1 MKVVCEKCESSFKY
15 ETVKGMECC
24 PVCGA
29 DFDFESSADVE
40 KEKHTYYYYKE
51 GGGGLDDMLFD
62 GFTPLYT
69 FEAVNMEDAER
80 QLKEVMPNSPLVND
94 HSPSETRCPYC
105 RSREIQLV
113 PKRFSIITGFATN
126 RYDRMC
132 VHCKRKF

>member
-1 MKVVCEKCESSFKY
+1 MKVVCEKCESVFKA
-15 ETVKGMECC
+15 EVVKGTSRC

-29 DFDFESSADVE
+29 SFDFESSADVE

-113 PKRFSIITGFATN
+113 PKRFSILTGFATN